1 MTKPNLA
8 AGYHN
13 THGCCCCALLR
24 RADYSPVSR
33 QPHHRHPASE
43 HRDHGRTAGTC
54 GSTPRLQTSI
64 KKQDP
69 VRRKTAAMVRLL
81 EQNLYC
87 ITSFINSHLCKV
99 SAYNKMYACTPA
111 NISLRA
117 YHDTETLTTVKFILD
132 LTWRMKRGAV
142 KARTGMRTQDPRLAQ
157 HCDLGSAFTE
167 LAAKDRTKERLVSA

>member
-1 MTKPNLA
+1 MRKNHMGGAQVQFLKKIVKWATVTSWSESVKMTKPNLA

-117 YHDTETLTTVKFILD
+117 YHDN
-132 LTWRMKRGAV
+132 
-142 KARTGMRTQDPRLAQ
+142 
-157 HCDLGSAFTE
+157 
-167 LAAKDRTKERLVSA
+167 

>member
-117 YHDTETLTTVKFILD
+117 YHDKSPLHN
-132 LTWRMKRGAV
+132 GAQRFL
-142 KARTGMRTQDPRLAQ
+142 KLMHPRLSNSRKTRVSILMTPSVKLSFA
-157 HCDLGSAFTE
+157 SIMFTI
-167 LAAKDRTKERLVSA
+167 